1 MICIELAAKHLGMNL
16 DGALVVVHGFGNV
29 GLVTAKHLAKKG
41 CKIIAVSDSTSSIDN
56 SKVIDVNAAIDN
68 KAKTGKVRSFP
79 GTEPITNDELLSLKC
94 DVLVPAAFEQVIHV
108 GNAEK
113 VKTRLIIEGAN
124 GPIAT
129 EAARILYDK
138 GIFIVPDTLAN
149 ASGVIVSY
157 FEWVQGTQYFF
168 WCEDEVNQHLTDVMV
183 NAFAEVLEISKKRKV
198 EMRDAA
204 YMLAINRVAKAMMI
218 RGIYP

>member
-41 CKIIAVSDSTSSIDN
+41 RKIIAVSDSTSSIDN

-94 DVLVPAAFEQVIHV
+94 DVIVPATFEQVIHV

-113 VKTRLIIEGAN
+113 VKTKLISLLLKEQMVLLQLKQLASYM
-124 GPIAT
+124 T
-129 EAARILYDK
+129 RVSSLSRILWLMPA
-138 GIFIVPDTLAN
+138 V
-149 ASGVIVSY
+149 
-157 FEWVQGTQYFF
+157 
-168 WCEDEVNQHLTDVMV
+168 
-183 NAFAEVLEISKKRKV
+183 
-198 EMRDAA
+198 
-204 YMLAINRVAKAMMI
+204 
-218 RGIYP
+218 